1 MSAVVSTFLDVE
13 LGKGKY
19 LFFLV
24 AWDDYETAIREQLDK
39 QWLPFGADLGVDG
52 TAIRAYD
59 QMIKST
65 WDEVQKKEWPDP
77 IRERMES
84 EQDPYMLIIDR
95 KFEEFTPM
103 EHRWSIVWFSEFM
116 SKPESIY
123 RFFGSLAK
131 KVKVG
136 EDIFEW
142 TAAVARKQ
150 KYSKIAKYFSI
161 KPGIFGASVDVKAA
175 LEDLAAVK

>member
-1 MSAVVSTFLDVE
+1 MTAIVSTFLDVE

-19 LFFLV
+19 LFFLI
-24 AWDDYETAIREQLDK
+24 ALSDYESAIREQLDK

-52 TAIRAYD
+52 TAIKAYD
-59 QMIKST
+59 QKMKST
-65 WDEVQKKEWPDP
+65 WDEIQQKKWPDA

-84 EQDPYMLIIDR
+84 EQDPYMLIIDK
-95 KFEEFTPM
+95 KFEEFNPI
-103 EHRWSIVWFSEFM
+103 EHRWSIVWFSDFM

-131 KVKVG
+131 KVRAG

-142 TAAVARKQ
+142 TAGVAKKQ
-150 KYSKIAKYFSI
+150 KYSNPMCAQLNVSRSGYQR
-161 KPGIFGASVDVKAA
+161 VR
-175 LEDLAAVK
+175 LY